1 MYLEL
6 CTPEQMEN
14 IYSELGTTKEAVQKD
29 VQDLM
34 DWMEKQP
41 HLPDVRG
48 KFTYLRISVFVTVEI
63 EL

>member
-48 KFTYLRISVFVTVEI
+48 KLTYLRILFF
-63 EL
+63 